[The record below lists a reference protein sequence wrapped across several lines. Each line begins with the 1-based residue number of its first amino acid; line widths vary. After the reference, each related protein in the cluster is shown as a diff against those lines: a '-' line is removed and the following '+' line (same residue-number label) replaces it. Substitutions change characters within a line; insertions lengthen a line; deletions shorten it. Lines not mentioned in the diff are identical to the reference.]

1 MCAIAGYLNYHDVN
15 STLLKALNHRGP
27 DDNGVFSD
35 ANLTLLHNRLA
46 IQDIAHGQQPFS
58 IDDFTIVFNGEIY
71 NHLEL
76 REELSGVDFKTH
88 SDTETL
94 LHLYIKYQEKMLDML
109 DGMFAFAIYDKTK
122 KKLFFARDRA
132 GEKPLY
138 IYSKENKLLFASELS
153 AIANVQPL
161 KSESKNISEYL
172 RLGMFA
178 YSKTPYENIV
188 ELKAAHYAYVDI
200 ENPIVT
206 QERWWNIGTFYTKRS
221 SLTCESATQRV
232 DELLHL
238 SVKRRIE
245 SSDLEVGAFLSGGI
259 DSGLVTAIASQY
271 TEGLKTFTVAFEG
284 AYNEAPLAKLVAD
297 KYGTEHS
304 EVTISFDNL
313 KDDIEKIIL
322 NYGEPF
328 FDSSA
333 IPSYYVSQEAKKH
346 LTVILN
352 GDGADELFGGY
363 RRYVPARYLNLFSK
377 KRPLARFLNSYLPPA
392 HQKKSIYNY
401 FYRLNSMLA
410 QDGIDAYLRSTVD
423 IFEGF
428 EENILGKNYLEE
440 PENMLKNIANQDS
453 LSAMMQMDFETILSG
468 DLLVKMDIATM
479 AHALESRTVFL
490 SKELLEFAPT
500 LEPKCKI
507 NGTTT
512 KYILRELAKKYL
524 PSELI
529 NQPKRGFEIPLK
541 QWIDNELKDIIFER
555 VSSPSAYWR
564 NFITNGFIEKL
575 MQRKIPV
582 SDEKRAKILY
592 NLFALEVWHAHFIK
606 REIA

>member
-1 MCAIAGYLNYHDVN
+1 MCAIAGYLNYNDV
-15 STLLKALNHRGP
+15 SSRLLKALNHRGP
-27 DDNGVFSD
+27 DDNGVFND
-35 ANLTLLHNRLA
+35 NNLTLLHNRLA
-46 IQDIAHGQQPFS
+46 IQDIAHGQQPFN

-76 REELSGVDFKTH
+76 RSKLAGVNFKTH

-94 LHLYIKYQEKMLDML
+94 VHLYIKYKDKMLDML
-109 DGMFAFAIYDKTK
+109 DGMFAFAIYDKTQ
-122 KKLFFARDRA
+122 KKLFFARDRS

-138 IYSKENKLLFASELS
+138 IYSRENQLLFASELS
-153 AIANVQPL
+153 AIADVQPL
-161 KSESKNISEYL
+161 NSENKNISEYL

-178 YSKTPYENIV
+178 YSKTPYENV
-188 ELKAAHYAYVDI
+188 EELKAGHYTYVDI

-221 SLTCESATQRV
+221 SLSCQSAIKRV

-259 DSGLVTAIASQY
+259 DSGLVTAIASEY
-271 TEGLKTFTVAFEG
+271 TDNLKTFTVAFEG
-284 AYNEAPLAKLVAD
+284 AYNEAPLAKLVSD
-297 KYGTEHS
+297 KYGTKHS

-322 NYGEPF
+322 NYGESF

-377 KRPLARFLNSYLPPA
+377 KRPLAKFLNSYLPPA

-401 FYRLNSMLA
+401 LYRLNSMLA
-410 QDGIDAYLRSTVD
+410 KDGIDAYLRSTVD

-428 EENILGKNYLEE
+428 EENIFATSYLEE
-440 PENMLKNIANQDS
+440 SKDVLKSVVNKDS
-453 LSAMMQMDFETILSG
+453 LSTIMQMDFETILSG

-512 KYILRELAKKYL
+512 KFILRELAKKYL

-541 QWIDNELKDIIFER
+541 QWVDNELKDIIFQR
-555 VSSPSAYWR
+555 ISSSGAYWR
-564 NFITNGFIEKL
+564 NFIDNGFIEKL
-575 MQRKIPV
+575 MQRKVVI

-592 NLFALEVWHAHFIK
+592 NLFALEVWYSHFIK
-606 REIA
+606 KEIA

>member
-15 STLLKALNHRGP
+15 SALLKALNHRGP
-27 DDNGVFSD
+27 DDNGVFND
-35 ANLTLLHNRLA
+35 GNLTLLHNRLA

-71 NHLEL
+71 NHSEL
-76 REELSGVDFKTH
+76 RKELDGVDFKTH

-94 LHLYIKYQEKMLDML
+94 VHLYIKYKEKMLDML

-138 IYSKENKLLFASELS
+138 IYSRENKLLFASELS

-161 KSESKNISEYL
+161 NEENKNISEYL

-232 DELLHL
+232 DKLLHL

-377 KRPLARFLNSYLPPA
+377 KRSLARFLNSYLPPA

-453 LSAMMQMDFETILSG
+453 LSTMMQMDFETILSG

-490 SKELLEFAPT
+490 SKDLLEFAPT

-555 VSSPSAYWR
+555 VSSHSAYWR
-564 NFITNGFIEKL
+564 NFIANGFIEKL

>member
-15 STLLKALNHRGP
+15 NELLATLNHRGP
-27 DDNGVFSD
+27 DESGVFTDS
-35 ANLTLLHNRLA
+35 NLTLLHNRLA
-46 IQDIAHGQQPFS
+46 IQDIAHGQQPFNV
-58 IDDFTIVFNGEIY
+58 DGFTIVFNGEIY
-71 NHLEL
+71 NHQEL
-76 REELSGVDFKTH
+76 RQQLVGSEFKTD

-94 LHLYIKYQEKMLDML
+94 VHLYIKYKEKMLDML
-109 DGMFAFAIYDKTK
+109 DGMFAFVIYDKNS
-122 KKLFFARDRA
+122 KKLFFARDRS

-138 IYSKENKLLFASELS
+138 IYSNEDKLLFASELS
-153 AIANVQPL
+153 AIAKVQTLQP
-161 KSESKNISEYL
+161 ENKNISEYL
-172 RLGMFA
+172 RLGMFS
-178 YSKTPYENIV
+178 YSKTPYKDV
-188 ELKAAHYAYVDI
+188 KELKAGHYAYIDI
-200 ENPIVT
+200 ENPILT
-206 QERWWNIGTFYTKRS
+206 QVRWWDIGTFYTKRS
-221 SLTCESATQRV
+221 KLSCDSAINKV

-259 DSGLVTAIASQY
+259 DSGLVTAIASEY
-271 TEGLKTFTVAFEG
+271 TDNLKTFTVAFEG
-284 AYNEAPLAKLVAD
+284 AYNEAPLAKQVSK
-297 KYGTEHS
+297 KYATNHY

-377 KRPLARFLNSYLPPA
+377 KRPLAKLLNSYLPPA

-401 FYRLNSMLA
+401 FYRLNAMLA

-428 EENILGKNYLEE
+428 EDNILGTNYLEE
-440 PENMLKNIANQDS
+440 AEAVLKSIANQDS
-453 LSAMMQMDFETILSG
+453 LSTIMQMDFETILSG

-500 LEPKCKI
+500 LESKCKI

-524 PSELI
+524 PSDLI
-529 NQPKRGFEIPLK
+529 SQPKRGFEIPLK
-541 QWIDNELKDIIFER
+541 QWIDNELKDIISER
-555 VSSPSAYWR
+555 ISSPSAYWR
-564 NFITNGFIEKL
+564 NFIDNGFIDKL
-575 MQRKIPV
+575 MHRKIV
-582 SDEKRAKILY
+582 ISDEKRAKILY
-592 NLFALEVWHAHFIK
+592 NIFALEVWYAHFIK
-606 REIA
+606 RDIT